1 MVYYFSKLKNSWIRD
16 CDFAEL
22 HDFDAKEN
30 KKRLKIKVR
39 EIERADYIYDYIYI
53 YADVNDVKLVLNDK
67 TYLLFYETGCYR
79 GMMCATEDQIMNK
92 SILKNVS
99 EDYTYLKKWVKDY
112 CDIVVDKNKL
122 HDNDAYER
130 ELKIAKQRCLNK
142 MTDSQRL
149 YYEVCEQ
156 E

>member
-16 CDFAEL
+16 SDFAEL
-22 HDFDAKEN
+22 HDFDVKEN

-39 EIERADYIYDYIYI
+39 EIEIADYIYDHIYI
-53 YADVNDVKLVLNDK
+53 YADVSDVKLVLNDK
-67 TYLLFYETGCYR
+67 TYLLFYETGCCSSMR
-79 GMMCATEDQIMNK
+79 CVTEDEIMNK

-99 EDYTYLKKWVKDY
+99 EDYTYLKKWVKGY
-112 CDIVVDKNKL
+112 CDIVVEKYKF

-130 ELKIAKQRCLNK
+130 ALKTAKQRCLNK

-149 YYEVCEQ
+149 YYEVCE
-156 E
+156 